1 MISKFCD
8 IKYHHEATSYTKLS
22 SIFSDL
28 RRRLENVKGRRLSK
42 EEKRIYLGLAQKF
55 IDNYLVERVT
65 AERSIQEEAEKAKKE
80 MAQRTAQ
87 FEASKV
93 PTASV
98 TLNVCRTS
106 TAGGQGL
113 TKNGAVKLNG
123 TLGAEKNISPLRK
136 PVLDAVKNISPLG
149 KPSLQNSHIRPVKS
163 ASKPGGSPGNQRVL
177 STSSGKMGNQSQSC
191 AFGGNLGNILVERVM
206 AQRRV
211 QQEAEKAKKAAAQRT
226 TKCEATKVPSGSATS
241 NVSQTSTAGVQRQAK
256 NGAIRVNGAQDT
268 AKNISPLRKPVLDA
282 VKNIS
287 PLGKPSLQ
295 NSHIP
300 SIHSASKPG
309 VSPGNHRVL
318 STSSG
323 KTVNHSQSPR
333 STTSQPQRAGNPA
346 DVVTVDSGNWRKT
359 SSGFVKFK
367 SPIQSTNSTAV
378 FNVTKESVS
387 TTKPSSPKRL
397 NPSKLN
403 FASPARRSSYSQQ
416 SKNPLASPKATSY
429 ISAVK
434 QAHDLSDHDYFSSLK
449 VEDDLP
455 DVCMTST
462 PAMEKPAKVT
472 SPSQSFPTLVLDL
485 SEEDMERP
493 PSCYSLPATP
503 GSTQRWGSTEHPWYL
518 LCKELTE
525 GAPIAHL

>member
-8 IKYHHEATSYTKLS
+8 IKYHHEATTSYTKLS
-22 SIFSDL
+22 SIFLDL
-28 RRRLENVKGRRLSK
+28 RRRLENAKGRRLSK

-65 AERSIQEEAEKAKKE
+65 AERSIQEEAERAKKE
-80 MAQRTAQ
+80 AAQRTAK
-87 FEASKV
+87 FKATKV
-93 PTASV
+93 PTASA
-98 TLNVCRTS
+98 TSNVPHTS

-123 TLGAEKNISPLRK
+123 ILAAEKNISPLR
-136 PVLDAVKNISPLG
+136 
-149 KPSLQNSHIRPVKS
+149 KPSLQNSHIRPVNYS

-177 STSSGKMGNQSQSC
+177 STSSGKTGNHSQSC
-191 AFGGNLGNILVERVM
+191 ASGGNLGNILVERVM

-211 QQEAEKAKKAAAQRT
+211 QQEAEKAKKEAAQRT
-226 TKCEATKVPSGSATS
+226 TKCEATKVPAGSATS
-241 NVSQTSTAGVQRQAK
+241 NMSHTSTAGGLRQAK

-300 SIHSASKPG
+300 SVDSASKPG

-323 KTVNHSQSPR
+323 KKGNHSQSP
-333 STTSQPQRAGNPA
+333 SSATSQPQRAGKTA

-359 SSGFVKFK
+359 ASAFVKSK
-367 SPIQSTNSTAV
+367 APIQSTNSTAV
-378 FNVTKESVS
+378 FNVTKESIN
-387 TTKPSSPKRL
+387 TAKPSSPKRL

-403 FASPARRSSYSQQ
+403 FASPGRSSSYSQQ
-416 SKNPLASPKATSY
+416 SKNPLASSEATSY

-434 QAHDLSDHDYFSSLK
+434 QAHNLSDHDYFSSLK

-462 PAMEKPAKVT
+462 PAVEKPTKVT
-472 SPSQSFPTLVLDL
+472 SPSQPFPTLVLDL

-503 GSTQRWGSTEHPWYL
+503 GSTQRWGRTVHLGFFSTKNSLKVPLNSLRPSDTYMRQ
-518 LCKELTE
+518 
-525 GAPIAHL
+525 